1 MATTVLP
8 EHKVLESPNSRTIL
22 INNWE
27 ITASTNP
34 ISNAFELDQM
44 HAQLDVPLPE
54 MTFGSN
60 FLTLQ
65 HLPSTWAYIFTAEHA
80 LRAVKNGELEEGDGG
95 VKVGYADAWL
105 KSRCV
110 SRSDR
115 PSTSATFMS
124 WPGAAWIPRR
134 RSRCRKP
141 SRPNRMTGRIPP
153 PILDTPQFRAPTP
166 ILGGLPT
173 PRTHSMPYRLQS
185 SLDQTRSYSTPRS
198 PSSTMNCMITALP
211 MCWSG

>member
-1 MATTVLP
+1 MPRWTCPRRVGRAKPAALMELSATMTQSPEWTTTDPEVVPLASTSAMPPLLARRVQLVFGTQPLTTMATTDLP

-22 INNWE
+22 INDWE

-44 HAQLDVPLPE
+44 HAQLNVPLPE
-54 MTFGSN
+54 MTFGN
-60 FLTLQ
+60 NYLTLQ

-80 LRAVKNGELEEGDGG
+80 LRAVKKGELEEGDGG

-115 PSTSATFMS
+115 PRTSATFMPR
-124 WPGAAWIPRR
+124 PGTAWIPRR
-134 RSRCRKP
+134 
-141 SRPNRMTGRIPP
+141 
-153 PILDTPQFRAPTP
+153 
-166 ILGGLPT
+166 
-173 PRTHSMPYRLQS
+173 
-185 SLDQTRSYSTPRS
+185 
-198 PSSTMNCMITALP
+198 
-211 MCWSG
+211 